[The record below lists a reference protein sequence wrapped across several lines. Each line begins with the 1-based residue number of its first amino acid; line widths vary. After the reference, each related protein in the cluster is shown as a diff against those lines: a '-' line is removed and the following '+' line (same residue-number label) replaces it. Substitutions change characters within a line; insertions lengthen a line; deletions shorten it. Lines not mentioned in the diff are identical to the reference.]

1 MDTINNIPEEFI
13 CPITLEIMVD
23 PVLCEDGN
31 TYERKSI
38 ERLTN
43 SISPLTR
50 QPIDK
55 RKLIPNRALKEC
67 IQRFIDP
74 LNKEIRERDRLEKN
88 KIEKGKKEREKL
100 ERERFEKERIER
112 KKLDRERIEQ
122 ERVEKKRLEKEKR
135 YRERVDK
142 ERLEK
147 ERIEREKFEKER
159 VERERVEREKLER
172 ERIERERVERERV
185 ERERLDK
192 EQREK
197 ERLRKIEVEFKELKI
212 KQLIEKSSL
221 EYEKLKKESMNKAK
235 IDNEINDNHILSIQ
249 KKTLNIRDNKI
260 KYSYYINNSYIE
272 LIKVF
277 GTSSKDYIE
286 NNIFNKIFDF
296 IDNNNK
302 DTIYVLYRSLKEV
315 CIEFNIEKTK
325 NTLVIMDINSDFI
338 DIFDTRTN
346 LIIINEI
353 IKLINHIVKIF

>member
-1 MDTINNIPEEFI
+1 MTNTPEEFI

-23 PVLCEDGN
+23 PVLCEDGH

-67 IQRFIDP
+67 IQRFIEP
-74 LNKEIRERDRLEKN
+74 LNREILERDRLEK
-88 KIEKGKKEREKL
+88 EKLEKERKERERLEQNRLEKERIEREKL
-100 ERERFEKERIER
+100 ERDRIER
-112 KKLDRERIEQ
+112 
-122 ERVEKKRLEKEKR
+122 ERVEKERLEKEKR
-135 YRERVDK
+135 ERERVNK

-147 ERIEREKFEKER
+147 ERIEREKL
-159 VERERVEREKLER
+159 ERERVEH
-172 ERIERERVERERV
+172 ERI
-185 ERERLDK
+185 
-192 EQREK
+192 EK
-197 ERLRKIEVEFKELKI
+197 ERLRKIEAEFKELKI

-221 EYEKLKKESMNKAK
+221 EYEQRKKESMNKAK
-235 IDNEINDNHILSIQ
+235 IDNKINDNHILSIQ

-272 LIKVF
+272 LVKVF
-277 GTSSKDYIE
+277 GSSSKEYIE

-302 DTIYVLYRSLKEV
+302 DTIYVLYTSLKELY
-315 CIEFNIEKTK
+315 IEFNTEKTK
-325 NTLVIMDINSDFI
+325 NTLGIMDIDSDFI
-338 DIFDTRTN
+338 DIFDTRMN

>member
-23 PVLCEDGN
+23 PVLCEDGH

-50 QPIDK
+50 QLIDK
-55 RKLIPNRALKEC
+55 TKLIPNRALKEC
-67 IQRFIDP
+67 IQRFIEP
-74 LNKEIRERDRLEKN
+74 LNKEIRERDRLEKEN
-88 KIEKGKKEREKL
+88 L
-100 ERERFEKERIER
+100 EKERIER
-112 KKLDRERIEQ
+112 
-122 ERVEKKRLEKEKR
+122 
-135 YRERVDK
+135 DK
-142 ERLEK
+142 SEK
-147 ERIEREKFEKER
+147 ERIEREKVER
-159 VERERVEREKLER
+159 EIIEREIKERERVNKERLEKDRIER
-172 ERIERERVERERV
+172 DKLERERVERERV
-185 ERERLDK
+185 ERERIERERRERERLEK
-192 EQREK
+192 ERLEQEKIEK
-197 ERLRKIEVEFKELKI
+197 ERLRKIEAEFKELKI

-221 EYEKLKKESMNKAK
+221 EYEQRNKESMNKAK

-277 GTSSKDYIE
+277 GSSSKDYIE

-302 DTIYVLYRSLKEV
+302 DTIYVLYRSLKEL

-338 DIFDTRTN
+338 DIFDTRIN

>member
-23 PVLCEDGN
+23 PVLCEDGH

-67 IQRFIDP
+67 IQRFIEP
-74 LNKEIRERDRLEKN
+74 LNKEIRERDRLEK
-88 KIEKGKKEREKL
+88 EKLEKEKKEREIL
-100 ERERFEKERIER
+100 ERERFEKDRIER

-122 ERVEKKRLEKEKR
+122 ERVEKERLEKEKR
-135 YRERVDK
+135 ERERVEK

-147 ERIEREKFEKER
+147 ERIEREKLEK
-159 VERERVEREKLER
+159 
-172 ERIERERVERERV
+172 ERVERERV
-185 ERERLDK
+185 ERERLDRERRERESIERERL
-192 EQREK
+192 EQEQHEK
-197 ERLRKIEVEFKELKI
+197 ERLRKIEAEFKELKI

-221 EYEKLKKESMNKAK
+221 EYEQQKKESMNKAK
-235 IDNEINDNHILSIQ
+235 IDDKINDDHILSIQ

-277 GTSSKDYIE
+277 GSSSKDYIE

-302 DTIYVLYRSLKEV
+302 DTIYVLYRSLKEL

-338 DIFDTRTN
+338 DIFDTRMN

>member
-1 MDTINNIPEEFI
+1 MIIINNNNQSYSYMESIDNIPEEFI

-23 PVLCEDGN
+23 PVLCEDGH

-67 IQRFIDP
+67 IQRFIEP
-74 LNKEIRERDRLEKN
+74 LNREILERDRLEK
-88 KIEKGKKEREKL
+88 EKLEKERKERERLEQNRLEKERIEREKL
-100 ERERFEKERIER
+100 ERDRIER
-112 KKLDRERIEQ
+112 
-122 ERVEKKRLEKEKR
+122 ERVEKERLEKEKR
-135 YRERVDK
+135 ERERVNK

-147 ERIEREKFEKER
+147 ERIEREKL
-159 VERERVEREKLER
+159 ERERVEH
-172 ERIERERVERERV
+172 ERI
-185 ERERLDK
+185 
-192 EQREK
+192 EK
-197 ERLRKIEVEFKELKI
+197 ERLRKIEAEFKELKI

-221 EYEKLKKESMNKAK
+221 EYEQRKKESMNKAK
-235 IDNEINDNHILSIQ
+235 IDNKINDNHILSIQ

-272 LIKVF
+272 LVKVF
-277 GTSSKDYIE
+277 GSSSKEYIE

-302 DTIYVLYRSLKEV
+302 DTIYVLYTSLKELY
-315 CIEFNIEKTK
+315 IEFNTEKTK
-325 NTLVIMDINSDFI
+325 NTLGIMDIDSDFI
-338 DIFDTRTN
+338 DIFDTRMN